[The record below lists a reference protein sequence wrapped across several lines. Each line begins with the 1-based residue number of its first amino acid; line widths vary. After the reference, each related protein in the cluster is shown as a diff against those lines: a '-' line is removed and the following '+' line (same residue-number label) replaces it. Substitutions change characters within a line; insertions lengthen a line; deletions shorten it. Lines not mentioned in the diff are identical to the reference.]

1 MQNAFSKY
9 NRKQVLAMAFQ
20 KAKRE
25 QIWAKILLNSPSGGG
40 KSYSALR
47 LATGMAR
54 KCGSRVAA
62 IDTENGRI
70 RYYANEF
77 DFDDMQLA
85 EPYSPEK
92 YIEAIDEAVKA
103 GYKVLVVDSISHEW
117 NFCLDLVNNMPGS
130 NSYTKWKSVTPR
142 HNAFM
147 EKILQAPIHIIATV
161 RGKDEYV
168 LEDTNGKK
176 VPKKV
181 GLGYTQRDGAEF
193 NYTVTLNLDQSTHR
207 FSATKDNTHLFEDRY
222 DVLTEADGEAIYD
235 WANSGEVPAPKT
247 KNTAAP
253 ATTAATANDVPS
265 KIIEIDAKVKKLQ
278 ANGVSKDDIVAAI
291 KNVMV
296 STANYNRIEDFKT
309 ADAVLANLNDLEEN

>member
-1 MQNAFSKY
+1 
-9 NRKQVLAMAFQ
+9 MAFQ

-25 QIWAKILLNSPSGGG
+25 QIWAKVLLNSPSGGG
-40 KSYSALR
+40 KTYSALR
-47 LATGMAR
+47 LAAGIAR

-77 DFDDMQLA
+77 DFDDMQLE

-92 YIEAIDEAVKA
+92 YMDAIDEAVKA
-103 GYKVLVVDSISHEW
+103 GYKVLIIDSTSHEW
-117 NFCLDLVNNMPGS
+117 NFCLDLVNNMPGT

-142 HNAFM
+142 HNAFQ

-168 LEDTNGKK
+168 LEDSNGKK
-176 VPKKV
+176 IPKKV

-222 DVLTEADGEAIYD
+222 DVLTEADGEAIYE
-235 WANSGEVPAPKT
+235 WANSGEAPAPKPQPT
-247 KNTAAP
+247 TAP
-253 ATTAATANDVPS
+253 ATDKVEDVPT
-265 KIIEIDAKVKKLQ
+265 KILAIDAEVKRLQ
-278 ANGVSKDDIVAAI
+278 SNGIAKEDLVAAI
-291 KNVMV
+291 KSVMGT
-296 STANYNRIEDFKT
+296 TANYNRITDMQT
-309 ADAVLANLNDLEEN
+309 ANDVLAKLKDLEGN

>member
-1 MQNAFSKY
+1 
-9 NRKQVLAMAFQ
+9 MAFQ

-247 KNTAAP
+247 KNTVAP